1 LAAIVT
7 RAAQSPCPNGRTA
20 LDIKGKTAIVTG
32 AAAGIGQAGAI
43 ALARRGAA
51 RVVIVDIDEAGM
63 ARTVELVREQGAAAE
78 THKLDLSDIPAL
90 EAWLADLEDVGGYEI
105 LYNNA
110 GVVSGAPAFPE
121 AEVSRLRFII
131 DVNLTAPVVATQI
144 AARAMGR
151 RGGGVIVNTI
161 STVALGRTF
170 SDVLYA
176 ATKGG
181 LMFFTRSCAPLEERL
196 NVRVMG
202 LLPGLTNTPILRKTG
217 ADGDY
222 APWMAPILTGNAMCM
237 PEDIADGLIDLIE
250 DDTLVGGD
258 WLAVRRIDGAVVRQW
273 GHDET
278 PPGQGEPIL
287 SKFKI

>member
-1 LAAIVT
+1 M
-7 RAAQSPCPNGRTA
+7 
-20 LDIKGKTAIVTG
+20 DIKGKTAVVTG

-63 ARTVELVREQGAAAE
+63 ARTADLVRAEGSAAE
-78 THKLDLSDIPAL
+78 THRLDLSDIPAL
-90 EAWLADLEDVGGYEI
+90 EAWLADREAAGGYDI

-110 GVVSGAPAFPE
+110 GVVSGAPAFPQ
-121 AEVSRLRFII
+121 ADVSRLRFIV

-144 AARAMGR
+144 AAQAMSR

-161 STVALGRTF
+161 STVALGRTS

-176 ATKGG
+176 TTKGG
-181 LMFFTRSCAPLEERL
+181 LMFFTRSCAPLEAHL

-222 APWMAPILTGNAMCM
+222 APWMAPILAGNAMCT
-237 PEDIADGLIDLIE
+237 PQDIADGLIDLIE
-250 DDTLVGGD
+250 DDTLAGGD

-273 GHDET
+273 GHDE
-278 PPGQGEPIL
+278 PPLG
-287 SKFKI
+287 

>member
-1 LAAIVT
+1 M
-7 RAAQSPCPNGRTA
+7 
-20 LDIKGKTAIVTG
+20 GKTAIVTG
-32 AAAGIGQAGAI
+32 AAAGIGQAGAV

-51 RVVIVDIDEAGM
+51 RVLIVDIDETGM
-63 ARTVELVREQGAAAE
+63 ARTADLVRALGAAAQ
-78 THKLDLSDIPAL
+78 THKLDLSDMPAL
-90 EAWLADLEDVGGYEI
+90 EGRLADLDAAGGYDI

-110 GVVSGAPAFPE
+110 GVVSGAPAFPD
-121 AEVSRLRFII
+121 AEVSRLRFIV
-131 DVNLTAPVVATQI
+131 DVNLTAPIVATQI
-144 AARAMGR
+144 AAQAMGR

-181 LMFFTRSCAPLEERL
+181 LMFFTRSCAPLVDRL

-202 LLPGLTNTPILRKTG
+202 LLPGLTNTPILKKTG
-217 ADGDY
+217 AGGDY
-222 APWMAPILTGNAMCM
+222 APWMAPILAGNAMCS

-250 DDTLVGGD
+250 DDTLAGGD

-273 GHDET
+273 GHDE
-278 PPGQGEPIL
+278 PPL
-287 SKFKI
+287 S